1 VVKSHLIKR
10 GFKKNYTIW
19 TSHGEINDA
28 LLEVNT
34 GGVGDDNSHD
44 QDDGV
49 FDGDDHGIDD
59 DNDFDFEE
67 LLRHVEPHVLN
78 SMGTD
83 RGLDNMKILEKSL
96 REPLYNESNG
106 CGKEFTQ
113 LRVMLELLKLKASHG
128 WSDNSFSDLL
138 SLLAKLLPKPNTLPT
153 STYRVKKLICPL
165 SLGVEKIHACPN
177 HCILYHKEHEFK
189 TKCLVCGV
197 SRYKRN
203 YNHGYVDTMKNK
215 NKKIAISP
223 ESVNDKTD
231 SDKEDKK
238 KTKIPTLVKWYL
250 PVIDHLKHVF
260 SNPRDVEL
268 VHWHSEKRRK
278 NDEEIRHPADGTQ
291 WKNFDL
297 QYKAFGSESR
307 NIRFALSTDR
317 MNPFGENRTVHS
329 TWPVIL
335 VMYNFLTWLCH
346 KRKYLMLSIL
356 IQGLKQAGIDIV
368 VFLEPL
374 MEDMVKLWNEGVRM
388 CDQYQQEYFTLYAI
402 IFVCIHD
409 AP

>member
-19 TSHGEINDA
+19 TTHGEIDDA

-34 GGVGDDNSHD
+34 GGVGDDNSND

-59 DNDFDFEE
+59 DDDDDFDFEE
-67 LLRHVEPHVLN
+67 LLRYVEPHVLN

-83 RGLDNMKILEKSL
+83 RGLDNMEILEKSSRDL
-96 REPLYNESNG
+96 LYDESNG

-113 LRVMLELLKLKASHG
+113 LRVVLELLKLKASHG

-138 SLLAKLLPKPNTLPT
+138 SLLAKLLPKPNTLST
-153 STYRVKKLICPL
+153 STYKANKLICLL

-177 HCILYHKEHEFK
+177 HCILYRKEHEFK

-197 SRYKRN
+197 SQYKRS
-203 YNHGYVDTMKNK
+203 YNHLYVDTMKNK
-215 NKKIAISP
+215 NKKTTVGP
-223 ESVNDKTD
+223 ESVDDKTD

-238 KTKIPTLVKWYL
+238 KRKIPALVMWYL
-250 PVIDHLKHVF
+250 LVIDRLKRVF
-260 SNPRDVEL
+260 SNPRDAEL
-268 VHWHSEKRRK
+268 VRWHSEKRRK
-278 NDEEIRHPADGTQ
+278 NDQEIRHPADGTQ

-297 QYKAFGSESR
+297 QYKAFGSKSR
-307 NIRFALSTDR
+307 NIRFALSTNG

-335 VMYNFLTWLCH
+335 TMYNLPTWLCH

-356 IQGLKQAGIDIV
+356 IQGPKQAGFDID

-374 MEDMVKLWNEGVRM
+374 ME
-388 CDQYQQEYFTLYAI
+388 
-402 IFVCIHD
+402 
-409 AP
+409 